1 MKKILFIALSFG
13 IVLFSACDPKK
24 GDAAKTVEPTNEFST
39 LVHEINAEVAKN
51 YPSYA
56 FYEASAKLS
65 NVDSLAQKGFIEPE
79 TMMLA
84 YGNVEG
90 MSSLIV
96 TVDSTFKLNFNEVAE
111 PWLEDMFMTPYVPMT
126 LDLAIQILQ
135 SEIDIAMQPGA
146 PVVLR
151 HQLWYCEPEP
161 RFFIGSITSLN
172 TVNVYTGEI
181 NQPLNHPT
189 KEWVEANKALFRNQL
204 EDVEASVE
212 EEEVEE

>member
-13 IVLFSACDPKK
+13 IVLFSACNPKK
-24 GDAAKTVEPTNEFST
+24 GNADKFVEPTNEFT
-39 LVHEINAEVAKN
+39 VLVHEVNAQVAKN
-51 YPSYA
+51 YPSYE
-56 FYEASAKLS
+56 FYEASANLS
-65 NVDSLAQKGFIEPE
+65 DVDSLAQKGFISPE
-79 TMMLA
+79 TMKLA

-90 MSSLIV
+90 MSSLLV

-126 LDLAIQILQ
+126 LDLAIELLQ
-135 SEIDIAMQPGA
+135 AEIDIAMQPGA

-161 RFFIGSITSLN
+161 RFFIGSISSLN

-189 KEWVEANKALFRNQL
+189 KEWVEENKVFFKNQL
-204 EDVEASVE
+204 EDYEDSLDVE
-212 EEEVEE
+212 